1 MKMLMQARELVE
13 IVVGKDARLSIF
25 SYSLEKLFSGRIGCI

>member
-13 IVVGKDARLSIF
+13 IGVGKDVRLSIF
-25 SYSLEKLFSGRIGCI
+25 SYALWKLFSVCIGCI